1 MSPVANLIRATK
13 PGAFEADSDLG
24 AKLLRYS
31 TDIGS
36 LRTPEAVLSELHAIT
51 SPALGLNVLGA
62 GRFPL
67 VVSDWEAI
75 CRGKNLFLHESVP
88 SGFWDEWIRRAPD
101 HNPLL
106 YFMARM
112 SLAPHTWSE
121 MLRQLAPVGA
131 DRWGIELAMKY
142 GIRDGLMC
150 PVGGRWL
157 VCFWSS
163 RVLTHV
169 ITEPR
174 RIMILA
180 AASFAAMRLDE
191 LVQSAAETEG
201 AYTQLTPR
209 ELAVVRL
216 LSWDKS
222 HRDIAEALGLGE
234 ETVRTH
240 LKNAKAKLGA
250 RSQTYAVAKA
260 LRQRLI
266 P

>member
-1 MSPVANLIRATK
+1 MSPVAHLTRATK
-13 PGAFEADSDLG
+13 PDAFEADSDLG

-31 TDIGS
+31 TQVGS

-51 SPALGLNVLGA
+51 GPALGLNVLGA

-75 CRGKNLFLHESVP
+75 RRGKNVFLHKSVP

-101 HNPLL
+101 HHPVIYL
-106 YFMARM
+106 MARM

-121 MLRQLAPVGA
+121 MLRQLAPVGT
-131 DRWGIELAMKY
+131 DRWGIELALKY
-142 GIRDGLMC
+142 GIRDGLVC
-150 PVGGRWL
+150 PIGGCWIA
-157 VCFWSS
+157 CFWSS
-163 RVLTHV
+163 RVLTHI

-180 AASFAAMRLDE
+180 AASFAAMRLDQ
-191 LVQSAAETEG
+191 LVEADAETEG
-201 AYTQLTPR
+201 AYTRLTPR
-209 ELAVVRL
+209 ELAVMRL
-216 LSWDKS
+216 VSWDKS
-222 HRDIAEALGLGE
+222 HQDIAETLGLGL

-260 LRQRLI
+260 LR
-266 P
+266 

>member
-1 MSPVANLIRATK
+1 VADLTKATK
-13 PGAFEADSDLG
+13 VEGFEADSDLG
-24 AKLLRYS
+24 AKLLHYS
-31 TDIGS
+31 THVGT
-36 LRTPEAVLSELHAIT
+36 LRTPEAVLGELHAIT

-62 GRFPL
+62 CRFPL
-67 VVSDWEAI
+67 VVSDCGAI
-75 CRGKNLFLHESVP
+75 CRGKNVFLHESVP
-88 SGFWDEWIRRAPD
+88 SGFWEEWIRRAPD
-101 HNPLL
+101 HNPVI

-112 SLAPHTWSE
+112 SLAPRTVSE
-121 MLRQLAPVGA
+121 MLRMLAPVGA

-150 PVGGRWL
+150 PIGGRWL
-157 VCFWSS
+157 VCFWSA
-163 RVLTHV
+163 RILTHV
-169 ITEPR
+169 VTEPR
-174 RIMILA
+174 RIIILA
-180 AASFAAMRLDE
+180 AASFAAMRFDE
-191 LVQSAAETEG
+191 LVEAEAATEG
-201 AYTQLTPR
+201 AYTRLTPR

-222 HRDIAEALGLGE
+222 HRDVAEALGLGE